1 MEALI
6 AFVAVVGVVN
16 IWATR
21 RMLASDETGF
31 RKGLA
36 IGMVWLVPFLG
47 VFIAKELVPLAPRR
61 REARTP
67 AAAAIDDGTRE
78 LAPPQIKSASGSTF
92 AFGEHLASANG
103 VPVLDWQALSNWA
116 GGFETAHETAEAINL
131 GRRAWLL
138 HLRDALGSHYWL
150 HESEHALVL
159 SSLEPV
165 SARAMAQYIESTRRR
180 LPSVLPGIASL
191 EPEHRSILVLV
202 EDEDSYYE
210 YVSTYYPEE
219 GEFAFSGGMFIK
231 EGCPHFVAK
240 LTDRLA
246 IEPVIAHEMC
256 HSSVAHLALPL
267 WLDEGIAVNTER
279 RLAGAQ
285 PRLQTAQ
292 QLHAMHGSFWTAERM
307 QEFWSGDSFMRTD
320 DGNLLSYELARIPVD
335 FMSREWEG
343 FVSFANHASR
353 KDAGNAAATQFLGL
367 DLGASVCAILGKE
380 ADETWAPRMN
390 AGEAPVPAS

>member
-1 MEALI
+1 MEAFI
-6 AFVAVVGVVN
+6 VCVAAVGALNV
-16 IWATR
+16 WATR

-47 VFIAKELVPLAPRR
+47 VFVAKDLVPLSPRR
-61 REARTP
+61 ETRPAATP
-67 AAAAIDDGTRE
+67 AVDDSSREPAPLQIQLGTG
-78 LAPPQIKSASGSTF
+78 P
-92 AFGEHLASANG
+92 AFPLGEHIASANG
-103 VPVLDWQALSNWA
+103 VPVLDWQALATWA
-116 GGFETAHETAEAINL
+116 SAFDTAHDRAEAVNL

-159 SSLEPV
+159 SSLERI
-165 SARAMAQYIESTRRR
+165 SAKAMAEYIESTRRR

-202 EDEDSYYE
+202 EDEDSYYQ
-210 YVSTYYPEE
+210 YVATYYPEE

-240 LTDRLA
+240 LTDKLA

-256 HSSVAHLALPL
+256 HSSVAHLGLPL

-285 PRLQTAQ
+285 PRLQTPQ
-292 QLHAMHGSFWTAERM
+292 QLHAMHESFWTADRM
-307 QEFWSGDSFMRTD
+307 REFWSGDSFLRTD
-320 DGNLLSYELARIPVD
+320 DGNLLSYELARILVD
-335 FMSREWEG
+335 YMSREWEG
-343 FVSFANHASR
+343 FVSFATHAHREDS
-353 KDAGNAAATQFLGL
+353 GAAAAKQFLGL
-367 DLGASVCAILGKE
+367 DLGVSVCAILGQE
-380 ADETWAPRMN
+380 FDESWAPRRIPDK
-390 AGEAPVPAS
+390 APASAS